1 VITSLTPPAP
11 APLVLPDGRKVADV
25 EHGPLYG
32 ELARLVPNFSHNL
45 GRTDAIALYARHLQ
59 VWRKLPDPVFAG
71 GSAMAVGGV
80 PTVADVTFA
89 STAS

>member
-1 VITSLTPPAP
+1 MTITSLTPAP

-59 VWRKLPDPVFAG
+59 SVFDEAG
-71 GSAMAVGGV
+71 KAAVAHWLAANRSV
-80 PTVADVTFA
+80 
-89 STAS
+89 